1 MKEKI
6 IVYIN
11 GPFKVICLL
20 LWNGFF
26 STFWRKKISA
36 LMSVPSFV
44 WMLSNSLT
52 IHQKEVPLEGID
64 KGGGEQ
70 VVGTILEEK
79 TPEKR
84 SNTSEE
90 DRPSVPQA
98 LCCLFVCLWYPRRV
112 LIFELLWFLRLIF
125 LRNY

>member
-1 MKEKI
+1 
-6 IVYIN
+6 
-11 GPFKVICLL
+11 
-20 LWNGFF
+20 
-26 STFWRKKISA
+26 
-36 LMSVPSFV
+36 
-44 WMLSNSLT
+44 MLSNSLT

-90 DRPSVPQA
+90 DRPSVPKA
-98 LCCLFVCLWYPRRV
+98 LC
-112 LIFELLWFLRLIF
+112 
-125 LRNY
+125 